1 MDLDVEF
8 LKGFPHYQ
16 NLSSNQVRQANL
28 VSQDV
33 KVMDPKGTDVAIP
46 LVINLQN

>member
-16 NLSSNQVRQANL
+16 NLSSNQVQDKSE
-28 VSQDV
+28 VSQD
-33 KVMDPKGTDVAIP
+33 KEVMDPKGTDVAVP
-46 LVINLQN
+46 LVTNLQN

>member
-16 NLSSNQVRQANL
+16 NLSSNQVQNKSAQTTG
-28 VSQDV
+28 VE
-33 KVMDPKGTDVAIP
+33 VMDPKGTDVAIP